1 METKKMF
8 KLMLAA
14 VCCLGSFAMM
24 SCDNDDD
31 DATAS
36 GLNLSATK
44 VEMTVGDSTTVT
56 VSNGTSPFTVASSDQ
71 TIATAEADTANA
83 GKIIIKGLKIGS
95 ATVNIVDNN
104 KLSGKVSVT
113 VKAKSLTLDKTS
125 LSLSVGAKDTVTV
138 AGGTAPYTAT
148 SADTSI
154 ATATVSDS
162 IVVVEAIKAGSTTIA
177 LKDKDGEATGSVK
190 VTVE

>member
-1 METKKMF
+1 
-8 KLMLAA
+8 
-14 VCCLGSFAMM
+14 MM